1 MIVDVIY
8 GFLGSGKTT
17 FISRILKEWGGKE
30 KIVVLVNEFGDVGID
45 GTLLQGQNSKII
57 EMPSGCICCTLQS
70 DFKTQMLDILQTIHP
85 ERLIIEP
92 TGVATI
98 GQIRAIIE
106 LQIFEDVIDTINNIL
121 IADATGFMALYKANR
136 YFVESQ
142 VLNARLILLNKCDK
156 VDQKRA
162 VLLRDAISAINPD
175 ATVLLTEYGG
185 VDWAQ
190 YQLAMATPPSSPPR
204 QFLPAGQIH
213 LEEEKP
219 EEGQIYLQNEQDALG
234 YESIGLTFD
243 NLHFSQPMLENLFRQ
258 LQSSAMGTV
267 VRAKGIFRV
276 GRKWILLELA
286 SGEIS
291 TQPVREA
298 EQSKVSIIGKGLNR
312 KAIGAAFE
320 RCVSGGS

>member
-1 MIVDVIY
+1 
-8 GFLGSGKTT
+8 
-17 FISRILKEWGGKE
+17 
-30 KIVVLVNEFGDVGID
+30 
-45 GTLLQGQNSKII
+45 
-57 EMPSGCICCTLQS
+57 
-70 DFKTQMLDILQTIHP
+70 
-85 ERLIIEP
+85 
-92 TGVATI
+92 
-98 GQIRAIIE
+98 
-106 LQIFEDVIDTINNIL
+106 
-121 IADATGFMALYKANR
+121 
-136 YFVESQ
+136 
-142 VLNARLILLNKCDK
+142 
-156 VDQKRA
+156 
-162 VLLRDAISAINPD
+162 
-175 ATVLLTEYGG
+175 
-185 VDWAQ
+185 
-190 YQLAMATPPSSPPR
+190 
-204 QFLPAGQIH
+204 

-243 NLHFSQPMLENLFRQ
+243 NLHFSQPMLENLFSQ